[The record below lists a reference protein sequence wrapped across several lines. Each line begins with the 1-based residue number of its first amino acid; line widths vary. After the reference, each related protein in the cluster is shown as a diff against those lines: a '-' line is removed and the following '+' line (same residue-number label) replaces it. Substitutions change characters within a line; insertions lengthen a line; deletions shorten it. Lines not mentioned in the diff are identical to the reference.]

1 VRHSGRWIDV
11 DLVWWLPS
19 VWCFVTKK
27 KPNLHFY
34 TQPKRWRGIVVGVIV
49 GLIAFV
55 LLAAMGFLLNLFLGS
70 A

>member
-1 VRHSGRWIDV
+1 M
-11 DLVWWLPS
+11 
-19 VWCFVTKK
+19 TKK